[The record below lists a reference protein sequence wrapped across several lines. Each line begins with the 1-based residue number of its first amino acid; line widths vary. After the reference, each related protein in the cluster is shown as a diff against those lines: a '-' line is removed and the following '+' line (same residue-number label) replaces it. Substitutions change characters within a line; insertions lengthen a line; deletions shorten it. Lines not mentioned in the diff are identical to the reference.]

1 MKAPFRLRKRL
12 TAAPADGLLFPREDM
27 AGLVALCAATA
38 TARLPIV
45 YRLAGGYLL
54 ALHAPT
60 TGVFPGTI
68 RLRRLGPNLF
78 LPVDAELVPA
88 LLPDEATVLGRERG
102 LVFLPGGRVLGFVPA
117 CPVPP
122 RALLQ
127 AGRLERFRWEPFP
140 SPPHLAARIDSVT
153 LELPND
159 APEVVLEAGGTDVGI
174 EDPLAD
180 ASEQPSRAA
189 DGVTL
194 GLGRALMGLG
204 RLLGLRGLSQVG
216 ARWVASVL
224 NRVPRLGASLLGR
237 QEAALRALLR
247 EFHEGNLERALRRA
261 VPLGDENQR
270 IKNRP
275 LASGSLPNQAPHYSL
290 ADLLQGRRTGSGPLW
305 LSSADVFAEL
315 QEAYRRAAAEATRR
329 GDYRR
334 AAFIY
339 GKLLR
344 NYRAAAD
351 VLAEGGL
358 FHDAAIIYLK
368 KVIDVPAA
376 ARAFERAGEI
386 DEALELYR
394 TRKDHLAAGDL
405 LRRVGEAEAALA
417 EFLLAADNLV
427 STQGHLAAG
436 ELLLEHVGYP
446 DLARTYF
453 ERGWAQ
459 RPGGSSIGCALRL
472 VRLHADLAEQAALIA
487 LLDEAEPF
495 FARPGNDGPAEKFFN
510 LVAEEAQCPNLTAL
524 RDDLLDRALLGLAG
538 KLRQRAQVEERPGT
552 VVSQFLGGK
561 PVWAPPLVKDAEY
574 AFKAT
579 LQTRPLPRTAALV
592 CSGNKLVTA
601 VGYAPEIGAVLVGC
615 ADGTMECLH
624 ADTGSF
630 VSLPSGRGPVIALAT
645 DTRAQLIVALWRGEE
660 QIWRDSYLKEGAGYD
675 LRQRQVLGDVH
686 TAWLVPRIVCRG
698 HDFLVGSW
706 TDGSF
711 ELLRGPLLLAEGNVL
726 SLPEAVLALLAVPGM
741 VAEPPLLV
749 LENRR
754 VTYQDGKSPFCAS
767 LGWMPCCPPGSSLV
781 VPPLAWY
788 PRSPTELELAGLDPE
803 GKLFFSLVQI
813 GSEELQVATNS
824 SADSGYRALTILRPG
839 VLAAVA
845 SGHVDW
851 LRLGGCTRP
860 FLCSRTPFAM
870 TQPVACFHYRGA
882 EELMVI
888 GADGAVIRLAVPV

>member
-1 MKAPFRLRKRL
+1 MLYLFRGPEGVLVREFLQQSPEGKFTLSWDGRKLAREVGPCRLFVSDLVDGRLRNLPLHGRYHSNPTVHLGTGCLRIAAERYIHEVRWSTGQLEFTHQHLGKPVKNSVRDAAVRAWTAATRLVPSGEDLYDPKRFVTGIKKKHLLVDVFGQVILCDPSGRPVCMLKTLNANLAAWLPDGTAPRPHLDDGRSPVAGRCGADRPGAAGLGTRRSHTVKAPFRLRKRL

-38 TARLPIV
+38 TVRLPIV

-459 RPGGSSIGCALRL
+459 RPGGSSIGSL
-472 VRLHADLAEQAALIA
+472 
-487 LLDEAEPF
+487 
-495 FARPGNDGPAEKFFN
+495 FAWSAFTPTW
-510 LVAEEAQCPNLTAL
+510 PN
-524 RDDLLDRALLGLAG
+524 
-538 KLRQRAQVEERPGT
+538 
-552 VVSQFLGGK
+552 
-561 PVWAPPLVKDAEY
+561 
-574 AFKAT
+574 
-579 LQTRPLPRTAALV
+579 RPL
-592 CSGNKLVTA
+592 
-601 VGYAPEIGAVLVGC
+601 
-615 ADGTMECLH
+615 
-624 ADTGSF
+624 
-630 VSLPSGRGPVIALAT
+630 
-645 DTRAQLIVALWRGEE
+645 
-660 QIWRDSYLKEGAGYD
+660 
-675 LRQRQVLGDVH
+675 
-686 TAWLVPRIVCRG
+686 
-698 HDFLVGSW
+698 
-706 TDGSF
+706 
-711 ELLRGPLLLAEGNVL
+711 
-726 SLPEAVLALLAVPGM
+726 
-741 VAEPPLLV
+741 
-749 LENRR
+749 
-754 VTYQDGKSPFCAS
+754 
-767 LGWMPCCPPGSSLV
+767 
-781 VPPLAWY
+781 
-788 PRSPTELELAGLDPE
+788 
-803 GKLFFSLVQI
+803 
-813 GSEELQVATNS
+813 
-824 SADSGYRALTILRPG
+824 
-839 VLAAVA
+839 
-845 SGHVDW
+845 
-851 LRLGGCTRP
+851 
-860 FLCSRTPFAM
+860 
-870 TQPVACFHYRGA
+870 
-882 EELMVI
+882 
-888 GADGAVIRLAVPV
+888 